1 MVVRRR
7 KSEPKVW
14 GSPKNAIAAFD
25 KKSEL
30 AWLHTTRAA
39 YLKIH
44 QAIVLQIQFVIVQ
57 IDVWHFEILTKDLS
71 AKQMDLVYMW
81 SKKRQCLHF
90 LYHHEFFIT
99 FFACK
104 GRKHHEVK
112 EDNATTSLL
121 SGYHNKPPRNKQT

>member
-1 MVVRRR
+1 MLWPWMVVRRR
-7 KSEPKVW
+7 KSKPKVW

-25 KKSEL
+25 KKSDL

-104 GRKHHEVK
+104 V
-112 EDNATTSLL
+112 S
-121 SGYHNKPPRNKQT
+121 